1 MPRVALYNMAGEQV
15 GEIDLRDDVFGVPVH
30 RQVLH
35 DAVVCHLARRRRGT
49 HDTKTRGE
57 VRGGGRKPWRQKGTG
72 RARHGSIRSPIWRGG
87 GVVFGPH
94 PRDYGYKLPKK
105 VRRLALKSALSSK
118 VQSGEIKVLDKLTLE
133 KPKTKEMINILKNL
147 DIDDKALVVTAG
159 QDQNVYKSARNIP
172 GVKSLPAGS
181 LNVYDVLAFGTL
193 VITRDAVNTVEEV
206 LAR

>member
-172 GVKSLPAGS
+172 GVKSLPADS